1 MSPRRT
7 GMLLERRLERR
18 QWETIIEQI
27 ESIKREYTV
36 LGDLSSL
43 GNARRVRRGAL
54 RRAAEVLGHS
64 PRVLVDVG
72 AGPGDSVREAAGL
85 LGPGYIVAVD
95 PSPRLVSEACRGLEH
110 VCDAVV
116 AVAEHLPI
124 RGRGADLA
132 TSFYAA
138 RDFQDLRLGVR
149 EMIRASRV
157 VAIGDIFLPRNP
169 VARLLVRAWVCVA
182 APLLAMLVAFL
193 RGLSYRGI
201 CSTLRG
207 WCSVEDL
214 AALIQEEASRLGLGA
229 AVEPRGIVLGGLGYV
244 VAAAEEGPGGGD
256 GGERGT
262 LRHTPCPGAGGDG
275 EAGGGYS
282 YEGGAESGPVRG
294 GR

>member
-7 GMLLERRLERR
+7 GTLLERRLEHRH
-18 QWETIIEQI
+18 WETIIEQI
-27 ESIKREYTV
+27 ETIKKEYTI

-54 RRAAEVLGHS
+54 RRAVTLLGHA
-64 PRVLVDVG
+64 PRVVVDVG

-85 LGPGYIVAVD
+85 IAPGYIVAVD
-95 PSPRLVSEACRGLEH
+95 PSPRLVSEACMGLEH

-124 RGRGADLA
+124 RDRGADLA

-138 RDFQDLRLGVR
+138 RDFRDLRRGVR
-149 EMIRASRV
+149 EMVRVSRTI
-157 VAIGDIFLPRNP
+157 AIGDIFLPRNP
-169 VARLLVRAWVCVA
+169 VTRLLVRAWVCVA
-182 APLLAMLVAFL
+182 APLLAVLVAFL

-214 AALIQEEASRLGLGA
+214 AALIREEASSLGLGA
-229 AVEPRGIVLGGLGYV
+229 RVEPRSMVLGGLGYV
-244 VAAAEEGPGGGD
+244 VAAWEGVGGGN

-262 LRHTPCPGAGGDG
+262 LRAEACRGTGRDGAARGSDSDQGG
-275 EAGGGYS
+275 A
-282 YEGGAESGPVRG
+282 EGGAPRG
-294 GR
+294 GG

>member
-1 MSPRRT
+1 MSPQRT
-7 GMLLERRLERR
+7 GMLLERHLERK

-27 ESIKREYTV
+27 ESIKREYTI

-54 RRAAEVLGHS
+54 RRAAAVLGHA

-72 AGPGDSVREAAGL
+72 AGPGDSVREAARL
-85 LGPGYIVAVD
+85 LSPGYMVAVD
-95 PSPRLVSEACRGLEH
+95 PSPRLVSEACTGLEH

-124 RGRGADLA
+124 RSRGAELA

-138 RDFQDLRLGVR
+138 RDFQDLRRGVR
-149 EMIRASRV
+149 EMMRASRV
-157 VAIGDIFLPRNP
+157 IAVGDIFLPRNP
-169 VARLLVRAWVCVA
+169 VARLLVRTWVCVV
-182 APLLAMLVAFL
+182 APLLAMLIAFI

-214 AALIQEEASRLGLGA
+214 AALIREEASGLGLGA
-229 AVEPRGIVLGGLGYV
+229 AVEPESLVLGGLGYV

-256 GGERGT
+256 GGKRGT
-262 LRHTPCPGAGGDG
+262 LRPEACRGTGGDG

-282 YEGGAESGPVRG
+282 DEGGATSGSP
-294 GR
+294 